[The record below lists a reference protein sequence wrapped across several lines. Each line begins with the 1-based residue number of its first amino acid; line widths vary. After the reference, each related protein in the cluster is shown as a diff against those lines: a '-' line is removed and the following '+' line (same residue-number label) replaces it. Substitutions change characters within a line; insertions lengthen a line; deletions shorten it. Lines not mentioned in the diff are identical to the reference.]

1 MQGGILLLI
10 SCQSYQNKREGIWK
24 TINLVQTADLPTYF
38 LSRSTKLSFF
48 QFICE
53 ILLSVLNCNKFNF
66 RSTKSLRVVTC
77 GLWRNAMLQFSL
89 IEDWLMV
96 TTRGSLTPLGS
107 ILEVDWNSQA
117 VLSSPAPET
126 RDYQYTGCIAAII
139 VVHTCSYT
147 HGTASS
153 PVVRPPLTQH
163 GLNSGRR
170 FVKTLHRN
178 DVIMMVNDHKLSK
191 IFMQ

>member
-10 SCQSYQNKREGIWK
+10 SCQRYQNKREGIWK

-77 GLWRNAMLQFSL
+77 GLWRNAILQFSL

-96 TTRGSLTPLGS
+96 TTFGSLLTNSARLHSWSRLKFSSSLVKPS
-107 ILEVDWNSQA
+107 SWNNLRFMTVFQPINRYYD
-117 VLSSPAPET
+117 VEITLF
-126 RDYQYTGCIAAII
+126 
-139 VVHTCSYT
+139 SY
-147 HGTASS
+147 
-153 PVVRPPLTQH
+153 LQ
-163 GLNSGRR
+163 L
-170 FVKTLHRN
+170 
-178 DVIMMVNDHKLSK
+178 
-191 IFMQ
+191 